1 MNFIYNIHYFHISQ
15 EKAEKERKEKEK
27 NPIKEIA
34 NTQKAVQKWKPPN
47 KEKSNLSQSDT
58 SDKLPGSVQ
67 SNGTA
72 GNNDSKDSKDKV
84 GTDNKSGTVT
94 VNGKSFQKYG
104 KGRNPMVKLP
114 SKDSGYSVQSQGSSQ
129 SGGGKETPRDEADSI
144 SLDSDANPRKAD
156 SGTGSMLQGLDME
169 QPPSDKKDSKK
180 MLKEATFGNVSHGDA
195 MHHGLSCLANW
206 LGLYGS
212 PVAVRPAVKHN

>member
-1 MNFIYNIHYFHISQ
+1 MNFIYNKYYFYIISIFHRKRQ
-15 EKAEKERKEKEK
+15 KKSERRKKK
-27 NPIKEIA
+27 ILLRKLQTPRKLF
-34 NTQKAVQKWKPPN
+34 QKWKPPN

-169 QPPSDKKDSKK
+169 QPLSDKKDSKK

-195 MHHGLSCLANW
+195 MHHGLSCLAN
-206 LGLYGS
+206 
-212 PVAVRPAVKHN
+212 